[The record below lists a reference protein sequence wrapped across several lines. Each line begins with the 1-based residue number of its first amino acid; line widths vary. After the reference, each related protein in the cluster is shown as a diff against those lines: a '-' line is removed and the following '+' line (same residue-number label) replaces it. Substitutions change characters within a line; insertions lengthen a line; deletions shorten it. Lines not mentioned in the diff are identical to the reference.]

1 MARSKS
7 LAALRDEG
15 SRETTIGMLNTH
27 LRHAHGDPRRMPK
40 NLQRR
45 QQDIDLTIR
54 VAERANTREHTVYV
68 AADLTGMPGKT
79 PRQKI
84 AKARKMIQRAEDAYA
99 VQGYMVG
106 SLDMGEVVSKDNDS
120 EVIMEIKTAAGV
132 YLGGSDSK
140 GSDAT
145 HLISRNRYLLPV
157 SVQENVPYRRADG
170 TTATR
175 TVIQMQDVTPD
186 VWASTTDTITT

>member
-1 MARSKS
+1 MIQQ
-7 LAALRDEG
+7 DEG
-15 SRETTIGMLNTH
+15 
-27 LRHAHGDPRRMPK
+27 
-40 NLQRR
+40 
-45 QQDIDLTIR
+45 
-54 VAERANTREHTVYV
+54 
-68 AADLTGMPGKT
+68 
-79 PRQKI
+79 
-84 AKARKMIQRAEDAYA
+84 AYA

-106 SLDMGEVVSKDNDS
+106 SLDMGEVVSEDNDS

-186 VWASTTDTITT
+186 VWAATKDTTT